1 MNDWSSQP
9 RSRIKLQIWKEGIG
23 TMSLV
28 KSLELLILQR
38 IVSDKLGENGG
49 GVHSEDKRMQGQ
61 DSTSDIPLY
70 SLYVETIVSYFV
82 KDYCVTNIF

>member
-9 RSRIKLQIWKEGIG
+9 RSRIKLQIWKEGIC

-49 GVHSEDKRMQGQ
+49 GVNSEDKRTQGH
-61 DSTSDIPLY
+61 DSTSDIPLH
-70 SLYVETIVSYFV
+70 SLYVETIVLYLV
-82 KDYCVTNIF
+82 KDYSVS